1 MKSMSHTSDFA
12 ISISNFEKEINNIFD
27 CDEKINSISSV
38 LDSIR
43 FQMDMVEHLSRAIQK
58 TLPISPKE

>member
-1 MKSMSHTSDFA
+1 MSHTSDFDM
-12 ISISNFEKEINNIFD
+12 SIVNFEKEINNIFG
-27 CDEKINSISSV
+27 CDQKINSLTSV

-58 TLPISPKE
+58 TLPLSPKE